1 MRYNAKRK
9 EKRKLKKL
17 KENQFEFMPV
27 AIESKNKNFL
37 KRHYWNKKLFRKN
50 HIKSIR
56 QLKNDEIPI
65 KKRSFF
71 KRKYEIT
78 WEII

>member
-9 EKRKLKKL
+9 ENRKLKKL
-17 KENQFEFMPV
+17 RENQLDFFPV
-27 AIESKNKNFL
+27 VLESKNKRFF

-56 QLKNDEIPI
+56 QLNNDEIPT

-71 KRKYEIT
+71 KRKYDIT